1 MAQSYSALVSLR
13 HRVITHK
20 IFRTFYRSLSREST
34 HDTYFYALNG
44 ERKEKC
50 SGIKN
55 RLMK

>member
-13 HRVITHK
+13 HRVITLK

-44 ERKEKC
+44 ERKKHC
-50 SGIKN
+50 TAIRN
-55 RLMK
+55 RLLK